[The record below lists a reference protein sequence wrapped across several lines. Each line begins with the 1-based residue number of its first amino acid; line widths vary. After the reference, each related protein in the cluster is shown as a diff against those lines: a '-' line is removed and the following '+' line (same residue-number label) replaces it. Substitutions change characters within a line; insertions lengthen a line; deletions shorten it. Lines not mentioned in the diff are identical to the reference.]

1 MRKLSVVACFVLL
14 LAAPAVARAAD
25 EDLTLKRAV
34 LSTGG
39 VGYFEYEA
47 TVDGDQT
54 LRFDVRLDQV
64 DDVLKSL
71 VVFDGAGG
79 VGSVSLPGRA
89 GLADL
94 FRDLPFDGAA
104 LQSPATLLRALTGS
118 EVTIEGPS
126 RVSGRILSVVP
137 EVMYLEDGT
146 TITRHRLT
154 VMGEDGL
161 AQAILEDANEITFA
175 DAELE
180 AQIADALADL
190 AQHRVQDRRTLEVK
204 VSGEGE
210 RLVRVGY
217 VVEAPLWKTSY
228 RLALGDDG
236 KALLQGWA
244 VLENMSGQDWE
255 AVDLTLVGGNPVTF
269 RQSLYQAYYVSR
281 PEVPVDV
288 AGRVLPPVD
297 TGAVGGLARSETA
310 ESEADL
316 GAALYAAEEMM
327 IESAVMADMAAPV
340 AQEPGY
346 ANLATASTEEAATQV
361 VFRVPQPVTVDRGQS
376 LMVPLVDQDVDVAH
390 VALYSPNVQAR
401 HPLAAVELT
410 NNTAIGLPP
419 GVVTIYEKSTVS
431 GGETFV
437 GDARLPA
444 LQAGDSRLIAYAVD
458 QKTLIDREDDYTA
471 TIARATIDRGVL
483 HVSHTQTQTTTYTIE
498 APVGEAREVVLE
510 HPRVFGWDLV
520 SPSGNVEKTDT
531 AYRIPVSVPAGQTVT
546 MKVVMEQPQAESL
559 NLLTMADPQVVYFA
573 EESEIPADV
582 RDAFKRLA
590 ELKGAVAETERK
602 IAETERERQ
611 VLLEEQE
618 RLRDNLDTVPRESDL
633 HTRYMNKL
641 GEQEDAIE
649 SLLLTMDDLRTEL
662 ASRRQALTD
671 YVKGLT
677 I

>member
-1 MRKLSVVACFVLL
+1 MRTLSVVACFVLL

-126 RVSGRILSVVP
+126 RISGRILSVVP
-137 EVMYLEDGT
+137 EVTQLDDGT

-180 AQIADALADL
+180 EQIADALADL

-255 AVDLTLVGGNPVTF
+255 AVDLTLVSGNPVTF
-269 RQSLYQAYYVSR
+269 RQALYQAYYVAR

-288 AGRVLPPVD
+288 AGQVLPPVD
-297 TGAVGGLARSETA
+297 SGTVGGRARTEEA
-310 ESEADL
+310 EADF
-316 GAALYAAEEMM
+316 GAAVYAAEEMM
-327 IESAVMADMAAPV
+327 LESAVMADVAVPAPV
-340 AQEPGY
+340 EEPGY
-346 ANLATASTEEAATQV
+346 ATLTAATSEDAATQV

-458 QKTLIDREDDYTA
+458 QKTLIDRENDYTA
-471 TIARATIDRGVL
+471 TISRATIDRGVL

-498 APVGEAREVVLE
+498 APVGEAREVILE

-520 SPSGNVEKTDT
+520 SPSGDVEKTDT

-573 EESEIPADV
+573 EDSEIPADV

-590 ELKGAVAETERK
+590 ELKGAVGETERK

-649 SLLLTMDDLRTEL
+649 SLLLTMDDLRNEL
-662 ASRRQALTD
+662 TARRKALTD